1 MLIPSVRAY
10 SSVFGLLFGA
20 LLLGCSSTQVSP
32 EVITITSAQAAERAD
47 SLKEMVPLQLA
58 DGLTIDVW
66 ASDPLVADPIA
77 LAIDDQGR
85 AYFTRSQRMG
95 QSEFDIRGYEHW
107 MTPSISWQTVE
118 DRRAFLRE
126 TFSPEHSDEH
136 QWLDDLNGDGL
147 SDWRDLAVEGEQVYH
162 LEDTDQDGRADRSQ
176 LFIRDFTTEVT
187 DVAHAV
193 LPWGDDVFLG
203 VAPDVWRL
211 QDLSGNGMADN
222 KTSISHGYAIHIGFS
237 GHGLSGLTYG
247 PDGRLYW
254 AIGDIG
260 LNVTDQ
266 EGKQW
271 AYPNQGAILRANRD
285 GSDFEVFAAGVR
297 NPHEFVFDPY
307 GNLISVDND
316 GDHPGEKERVVYLVN
331 GSDSGW
337 RTNWQFGKYIDAD
350 NNTYKVWMDEEL
362 FKPRF
367 DGQAAYILPPIASY
381 HSGPAGMAYN
391 PGTALNA
398 AWQNRFFVAEF
409 TGSAARSRIFA
420 FQLEPDGAGFRFVDE
435 EVVTQGLLTTGIDFG
450 PDGALYIA
458 DWVEGWG
465 TNNQGRIWKID
476 VDNQS
481 TAEAALRAETQA
493 LLTENL
499 DARSDDDL
507 GILLQHPDMRVRLK
521 AQFVLADRDA
531 LSTLIAAA
539 QQTDVQ
545 LARLHGLWGI
555 GQCARKEASAAESLV
570 PFLQDADPE
579 VRAQAAKTLGD
590 VRYDPASTP
599 LLALLTDTTP
609 RARFFATEA
618 LGRLAHE
625 PAVQPIIDMLEAN
638 DDADTYLRHGGAI
651 ALARIGQAEPLVAL
665 ANHPSRAVRI
675 AAVVALRRM
684 RAPGVARFLQDQDIY
699 IVTEAARAIH
709 DDYSIEA
716 ALPALAA
723 LIQDNRFTDEALLRR
738 IISANLR
745 VADRRGPT
753 NLARFAARPDAPEA
767 MRAEALAVLGV
778 WPEPSVL
785 DRVDGRYRG
794 PATNDP
800 ELAREAVT
808 SIADALLAEAN
819 APLRAATIKTI
830 GDLQLEA
837 FAPALF
843 TCLQHDASPDVRRT
857 ALAALHSIDERHMD
871 NAVALALN
879 DTDASVRVD
888 ALDLIPDLS
897 LAPDRKAT
905 LLASVLADSPMAEQ
919 QRAIEA
925 LGRLR
930 TSQAQT
936 ILATLVDQLEDGSL
950 NGALHLDLV
959 EAVDSAGATALQER
973 LAPFQTATNP
983 TDVAAYA
990 VALEGGDAARG
1001 RRLFYRHPAAQ
1012 CARCHAI
1019 HDLGGDVGPPLTN
1032 IGGEHTRAELL
1043 EALVDPSAHIEP
1055 GYGTVT
1061 LTLDDGQTVNGLLV
1075 AEDDDTVVITSDAAG
1090 RQTLAKTA
1098 ITARQDAPSG
1108 MPPMGLILSRR
1119 ELRDMVEFLTT
1130 LRE

>member
-1 MLIPSVRAY
+1 MPVARA
-10 SSVFGLLFGA
+10 LPIA
-20 LLLGCSSTQVSP
+20 CLLGVLALPGCSHNPSP
-32 EVITITSAQAAERAD
+32 EILTLSPSEAAQRAD
-47 SLKEMVPLQLA
+47 SLQDAVPIQLA
-58 DGLTIDVW
+58 DGLTIGLW
-66 ASDPLVADPIA
+66 ASEPLVADPIA
-77 LAIDDQGR
+77 LAIDDHGR
-85 AYFTRSQRMG
+85 TYFTRSQRMG

-126 TFSPEHSDEH
+126 TFSPERSAEHSWIE
-136 QWLDDLNGDGL
+136 DLNGDGL
-147 SDWRDLAVEGEQVYH
+147 SDWRDLAVEAEQVYH
-162 LEDTDQDGRADRSQ
+162 LEDTDNDGRADRSQ
-176 LFIRDFTTEVT
+176 LFVRDFNSEVT

-193 LPWGDDVFLG
+193 LPWDDDVFLG

-211 QDLSGNGMADN
+211 TDRDGDGMSDS
-222 KTSISHGYAIHIGFS
+222 KSSISHGYGIHIGFS

-271 AYPNQGAILRANRD
+271 AYPNQGAVLRANPD

-316 GDHPGEKERVVYLVN
+316 GDHPGEKERLVYLIN

-337 RTNWQFGKYIDAD
+337 RTNWQFGKYVDEG
-350 NNTYKVWMDEEL
+350 NNAYKVWMDEEL

-391 PGTALNA
+391 PGTALSA
-398 AWQNRFFVAEF
+398 KWRDRFFVAEF
-409 TGSAARSRIFA
+409 TGSAGRSRIFA
-420 FQLEPDGAGFRFVDE
+420 FQLEPQGAGFRFVGE

-476 VDNQS
+476 VEEQD
-481 TAEAALRAETQA
+481 AAYATLRSETQA
-493 LLTENL
+493 LLAEDL
-499 DARSDDDL
+499 AARSDEAL
-507 GILLQHPDMRVRLK
+507 GTLLHHADMRVRLK
-521 AQFVLADRDA
+521 AQFMLADRSA
-531 LSTLIAAA
+531 AETLLAAA
-539 QQTDVQ
+539 RQTDYQ
-545 LARLHGLWGI
+545 LARLHGIWGI
-555 GQCARKEASAAESLV
+555 GQRARVDAHEAEVLV
-570 PFLQDADPE
+570 ALLNDTDPE

-590 VRYDPASTP
+590 VRYAPASNALMR
-599 LLALLTDTTP
+599 LLSDATP
-609 RARFFATEA
+609 RARFFAAEA
-618 LGRLAHE
+618 LGRIAHP
-625 PAVQPIIDMLEAN
+625 PAVQPILDMLEAN
-638 DDADTYLRHGGAI
+638 NDEDTYLRHGGAI
-651 ALARIGQAEPLVAL
+651 ALARIGETDPLVAL
-665 ANHPSRAVRI
+665 AAHPSRALRI

-684 RAPGVARFLQDQDIY
+684 RDPGVARFLEDADPY

-709 DDYSIEA
+709 DDTSIEA

-723 LIQDNRFTDEALLRR
+723 LIREDRFTEEALLRR

-745 VADRRGPT
+745 VANSRGSAA
-753 NLARFAARPDAPEA
+753 LARFAARENAPEA
-767 MRAEALAVLGV
+767 MRAEALAVLGT

-794 PATNDP
+794 PTSNDP
-800 ELAREAVT
+800 EPAREAVSDIAT
-808 SIADALLAEAN
+808 SLLAGTS
-819 APLRAATIKTI
+819 PLIRAATIQAI
-830 GDLQLEA
+830 GQLELTT

-843 TCLQHDASPDVRRT
+843 TCLQHDDAPEVRRA
-857 ALAALHSIDERHMD
+857 ALAALHTLDERHMD
-871 NAVALALN
+871 NAVALALA
-879 DTDASVRVD
+879 DPDPSVRVD
-888 ALDLIPDLS
+888 ALDLIPTLS
-897 LAPDRKAT
+897 LSTDRKAT
-905 LLASVLADSPMAEQ
+905 LLASVVANAPITEQ

-930 TSQAQT
+930 STPANT
-936 ILATLVDQLEDGSL
+936 VLTTLVDQLETGTL
-950 NGALHLDLV
+950 APALHLDLV
-959 EAVDSAGATALQER
+959 EAVDSAGATPLQER
-973 LAPFQTATNP
+973 LTTLQTGITDP
-983 TDVAAYA
+983 TDVAAYT

-1012 CARCHAI
+1012 CTRCHAI
-1019 HDLGGDVGPPLTN
+1019 HDLGGDVGPSLTT
-1032 IGGEHTRAELL
+1032 IGSEHSREELL
-1043 EALVDPSAHIEP
+1043 EALVNPNAYIEP

-1061 LTLDDGQTVNGLLV
+1061 LTLNDGQTISGLLV
-1075 AEDDDTVVITSDAAG
+1075 EEDSDTIVLSSDGAR
-1090 RQTLAKTA
+1090 RQTIAKTS
-1098 ITARQDAPSG
+1098 ITERQDATSG
-1108 MPPMGLILSRR
+1108 MPPMGLVLSRR